1 MKNFVAICVLLLVS
15 AAAFCQGTD
24 TFEVRFAKRVISLNK
39 AHEAY
44 LDKLIKT
51 GKIKPGQPLMLL
63 GYADYRGTPE
73 HNDTVS
79 AERAGSV
86 QAYLIAKG
94 FSKSDIT
101 LCVGKGQIQRPGMTG
116 VNGYAP
122 DRKVQI
128 VTQGTTKMDIKE
140 LKVNETVNL
149 KNIFFEGGLPD
160 ITMASMPEL
169 ENLLNF
175 LNENKKVTIQI
186 EGHVCCKGVTTV
198 NEGPYNNDQKLSELR
213 AKAIQDYLSAK
224 GISKQRMK
232 YVGYGTTKPLIY
244 PATTEAQQAQN
255 RRVEIR
261 ILSK

>member
-1 MKNFVAICVLLLVS
+1 MKNILICLLLLPAVQS
-15 AAAFCQGTD
+15 YCQGAD
-24 TFEVRFAKRVISLNK
+24 TFDVHFALRETSLTKTN
-39 AHEAY
+39 ADY
-44 LDKLIKT
+44 LDKLIKQS
-51 GKIKPGQPLMLL
+51 KIKPGQPLMLL
-63 GYADYRGTPE
+63 GYADYRGTPA

-79 AERAGSV
+79 TERANSV
-86 QAYLIAKG
+86 QAYLVAKG
-94 FSKSDIT
+94 FDKNDIT
-101 LCVGKGQIQRPGMTG
+101 QCLGKGQIARPGMTG
-116 VNGYAP
+116 KEGYAP

-128 VTQGTTKMDIKE
+128 ITQGTTKMNIKE

-160 ITMASMPEL
+160 IAQSSMPEL

-175 LNENKKVTIQI
+175 LNQNKKVTIQI
-186 EGHVCCKGVTTV
+186 EGHVCCKGINTV
-198 NEGPYNNDQKLSELR
+198 NEGPYTNDQQLSELR
-213 AKAIQDYLSAK
+213 AKAIYDYLAAK

-244 PATTEAQQAQN
+244 PATTEDQQAQN